1 MSKIYDLNSS
11 RSDTVQKIIL
21 IYLKDILDNRPLI
34 KFEETCINPDYE
46 DLIKDDIEK
55 FFTSKSS
62 FNRICDDTLDACM
75 KVLQDR
81 DLIYKAFEALSGNAA
96 VRFNLQKVTEFI
108 NSHQEIP
115 SHTISDDKI
124 YLSWEDFDA
133 FIKKT
138 IDHLNMT
145 DKHYSGVFG
154 LPRGGLI
161 PAVVLSHKLHLPL
174 LQAPAKDCIIVD
186 DINDTGVTLQHYL
199 LNDDYKIIT
208 WVFRESSAKKY
219 HFNGLTINKQAGWVV
234 FPWEDDRV

>member
-1 MSKIYDLNSS
+1 MPNVNLDAA
-11 RSDTVQKIIL
+11 VQKIII

-34 KFEETCINPDYE
+34 KFEETHIEPNYE
-46 DLIKDDIEK
+46 YLIKDDIKKLFE
-55 FFTSKSS
+55 SKSS
-62 FNRICDDTLDACM
+62 FNRINDITIDTCL
-75 KVLQDR
+75 KVLQAK
-81 DLIYKAFEALSGNAA
+81 DLIYKTYEPLSGNAVA
-96 VRFNLQKVTEFI
+96 RFNLKKVTEYV

-115 SHTISDDKI
+115 SHTISDNKI
-124 YLSWEDFDA
+124 YLSWEDFDT
-133 FIKKT
+133 FIKKA

-145 DKHYSGVFG
+145 AKPYSGVFG

-161 PAVVLSHKLHLPL
+161 PAVVLSHRLHLPL

-208 WVFRESSAKKY
+208 WVFRESPEKKY